1 MRPAICG
8 VEALVPPTT
17 CHPARTPG
25 KVVYTRAAPSTAAF
39 QERSGNPRIPARRL
53 AGSSD
58 CQLGVPKTAERAPP
72 VEAGSQSSF
81 QTASV
86 RPEPGGYAREG
97 AAHVL
102 KSGPAFRQSRDVSV
116 RT

>member
-17 CHPARTPG
+17 CHPAGARG
-25 KVVYTRAAPSTAAF
+25 NVVYTRAAPSTAVF

-53 AGSSD
+53 AGSSL

-81 QTASV
+81 LPAPLWPAPV
-86 RPEPGGYAREG
+86 GYAG
-97 AAHVL
+97 HSAADGV
-102 KSGPAFRQSRDVSV
+102 
-116 RT
+116 T